1 MRSSI
6 VHPLLY
12 ILFCTSSSGYS
23 NLLFVFDT
31 NKLQYEIF
39 SCTSSFIYPHYGKVA
54 AKQTSNI
61 CRAFPL
67 HIRVKGTMCPTVAIF
82 SSSQPQEPSVQL
94 TPMAAPMIDI
104 VVNIPE
110 QDAPMHLSFASSDTI
125 KCVAKEISRRCDIG
139 HFQLRKK
146 SAHLKY
152 TSTLEQAGIV
162 SGVLLT
168 VAKVK
173 LADPARRA
181 QLRLDQGKA
190 KRSHVHTQLRAR
202 VPTTAA
208 PEEAT
213 TAAPEEA
220 TTAAPEEATTAA
232 PEEATTAPELI
243 QTKECTFTYSI
254 REGASCA
261 TSLAEELEEMAKEV
275 GMTATRGI
283 DIPMLQKPLRRSFL
297 KELPH
302 LFTSRFPTIAPFWVG
317 EMVCLL
323 PWGLR
328 QPPFNE
334 SVKVVELCYQT
345 EVDQVKVEVANGD
358 INPYWPMEFCKLA
371 DPVPIM

>member
-1 MRSSI
+1 
-6 VHPLLY
+6 
-12 ILFCTSSSGYS
+12 
-23 NLLFVFDT
+23 
-31 NKLQYEIF
+31 
-39 SCTSSFIYPHYGKVA
+39 
-54 AKQTSNI
+54 
-61 CRAFPL
+61 
-67 HIRVKGTMCPTVAIF
+67 MCPTVAIL

-110 QDAPMHLSFASSDTI
+110 QDAPMRLSFASSDTI

-152 TSTLEQAGIV
+152 SSTLEQAGIV
-162 SGVLLT
+162 SGVQLT

-173 LADPARRA
+173 LTDPARRA

-220 TTAAPEEATTAA
+220 TTAEDPPPTPTTTTTTTSEPTTAA
-232 PEEATTAPELI
+232 EDPPTTTTTAAQPMVI